1 MSAPMT
7 SASSPKSDQPA
18 GRSEGQANYTIAELA
33 EAFGISHRTLRFYE
47 DKGMLRP
54 RRVGNKRLYT
64 NRDRRRL
71 RIILDG
77 KQVGLTLRE
86 IQQYLDTYDLRDGSY
101 DHLRRALD
109 KVHHQRHLLQQRRA
123 AIEKSLEE
131 LARVEQII
139 EGMLAEPQ
147 DPDGHGDKI

>member
-1 MSAPMT
+1 MT
-7 SASSPKSDQPA
+7 NAARKDRAQQRGDGPA
-18 GRSEGQANYTIAELA
+18 IYTIAELA
-33 EAFGISHRTLRFYE
+33 EAFDVTHRTLRFYE

-86 IQQYLDTYDLRDGSY
+86 VQEYLDTYDLRDGSY

-123 AIEKSLEE
+123 AIDKSLNE
-131 LARVEQII
+131 LVRVEQII
-139 EGMLAEPQ
+139 EGMLAKPQ
-147 DPDGHGDKI
+147 DPDGRGDII

>member
-1 MSAPMT
+1 MT
-7 SASSPKSDQPA
+7 SAARKDRAPHRNDGPA
-18 GRSEGQANYTIAELA
+18 IYTIAELS
-33 EAFGISHRTLRFYE
+33 EAFDITHRTLRFYE

-54 RRVGNKRLYT
+54 RRVGNRRLYT

-86 IQQYLDTYDLRDGSY
+86 IQEYLDTYDLRDGSY

-109 KVHHQRHLLQQRRA
+109 KVHHQRHLLQQRRT
-123 AIEKSLEE
+123 AIEKSLSE

-147 DPDGHGDKI
+147 DPDGQGDII

>member
-1 MSAPMT
+1 MT
-7 SASSPKSDQPA
+7 GPVRKDRAVR
-18 GRSEGQANYTIAELA
+18 RSEGPAIYTIAELA
-33 EAFGISHRTLRFYE
+33 EAFSITHRTLRFYE

-64 NRDRRRL
+64 NRDRLRL

-86 IQQYLDTYDLRDGSY
+86 IQEYLDTYDLRDGSY

-109 KVHHQRHLLQQRRA
+109 KVHHQRHLLQQRRQ
-123 AIEKSLEE
+123 AIEKSLAE

-147 DPDGHGDKI
+147 DPDGQGDII

>member
-1 MSAPMT
+1 MSST
-7 SASSPKSDQPA
+7 SPQGTRPRRKDGPA
-18 GRSEGQANYTIAELA
+18 IYTIAELA
-33 EAFGISHRTLRFYE
+33 DAFGISHRTLRFYE

-54 RRVGNKRLYT
+54 RRVGNRRLYS
-64 NRDRRRL
+64 NREKRRL

-86 IQQYLDTYDLRDGSY
+86 IQEFLDTYDLRDGSY

-123 AIEKSLEE
+123 AIETSLAE

-147 DPDGHGDKI
+147 DPDGAGDKI

>member
-1 MSAPMT
+1 MT
-7 SASSPKSDQPA
+7 TSRKDRPPPRGEGPA
-18 GRSEGQANYTIAELA
+18 IYTIAELA
-33 EAFGISHRTLRFYE
+33 EAFSITHRTLRFYE
-47 DKGMLRP
+47 DKGMLKP
-54 RRVGNKRLYT
+54 RRVGNRRLYT

-86 IQQYLDTYDLRDGSY
+86 IQEFLDTYDLRDGSY

-123 AIEKSLEE
+123 AIETSLNE

-147 DPDGHGDKI
+147 DPDGQGDKI

>member
-1 MSAPMT
+1 MT
-7 SASSPKSDQPA
+7 SASSRKPDRPS
-18 GRSEGQANYTIAELA
+18 GRSEGPAIYTIAELA

-131 LARVEQII
+131 LARVEEII

>member
-1 MSAPMT
+1 MKSA
-7 SASSPKSDQPA
+7 ARKERAARRSDGPA
-18 GRSEGQANYTIAELA
+18 IYTIAELA
-33 EAFGISHRTLRFYE
+33 DAFGITHRTLRFYE

-54 RRVGNKRLYT
+54 RRVGNRRLYT
-64 NRDRRRL
+64 NRDRLRL

-86 IQQYLDTYDLRDGSY
+86 IQEYIDTYDLRDGSY
-101 DHLRRALD
+101 EHLRRALD

-123 AIEKSLEE
+123 AIEKSLTE

-147 DPDGHGDKI
+147 DPDGQGDII

>member
-1 MSAPMT
+1 MT
-7 SASSPKSDQPA
+7 GPA
-18 GRSEGQANYTIAELA
+18 RKDRVARRSEGPAIYTIAELA
-33 EAFGISHRTLRFYE
+33 DAFSITHRTLRFYE

-54 RRVGNKRLYT
+54 RRVGSKRLYT
-64 NRDRRRL
+64 NRDRLRL

-86 IQQYLDTYDLRDGSY
+86 IQEYLDTYDLRDGSY

-109 KVHHQRHLLQQRRA
+109 KVHHQRHLLQQRRS
-123 AIEKSLEE
+123 AIEKSLAE
-131 LARVEQII
+131 LARVEEII

-147 DPDGHGDKI
+147 DPDGQGDKI

>member
-1 MSAPMT
+1 MKSETLKPSAP
-7 SASSPKSDQPA
+7 KKGDGPA
-18 GRSEGQANYTIAELA
+18 IYTIAELA
-33 EAFGISHRTLRFYE
+33 EIFSITHRTLRFYE

-64 NRDRRRL
+64 NRDRRKL

-77 KQVGLTLRE
+77 KQVGLSLRE

-101 DHLRRALD
+101 VHLRTALD
-109 KVHHQRHLLQQRRA
+109 KVHHQRHLLQQRRV
-123 AIEKSLEE
+123 AIEKSLSE

-139 EGMLAEPQ
+139 EGMMSEPQ
-147 DPDGHGDKI
+147 DPDGQGDII